1 VVTVHGGVKGVHM
14 SNAVPRVLLVDDDPV
29 LLQGLC
35 DMLTYRLRPAV
46 VVVQASSDN
55 VVAKVRDGHY
65 DVVVC
70 DLKMPRQGG
79 LEIIRQIKTANP
91 DQRIIL
97 ITGCIEDSIDEQ
109 AQEHGSDAVLRKP
122 LDRDEV
128 VSVIRSLVE
137 LSHTEAKSEAGETE
151 GLPPAPV

>member
-1 VVTVHGGVKGVHM
+1 M
-14 SNAVPRVLLVDDDPV
+14 SNAVPRILLVDDDPV

-55 VVAKVRDGHY
+55 VAAKVRDGHY

-79 LEIIRQIKTANP
+79 LEVIRQIKTASP
-91 DQRIIL
+91 DQRVVL
-97 ITGCIEDSIDEQ
+97 ITGCIEESIDEQ
-109 AQEHGSDAVLRKP
+109 AQEHGADAVLRKP

-128 VSVIRSLVE
+128 VSIIRSLVE
-137 LSHTEAKSEAGETE
+137 LSHTADRSEGEEAE
-151 GLPPAPV
+151 GLPPEAV

>member
-1 VVTVHGGVKGVHM
+1 M
-14 SNAVPRVLLVDDDPV
+14 FNAVPRILLVDDDPV

-46 VVVQASSDN
+46 VVVHASSDDAA
-55 VVAKVRDGHY
+55 AKVREGQY

-70 DLKMPRQGG
+70 DFKMPRQDG
-79 LEIIRQIKTANP
+79 LEVIRQIKAVNP
-91 DQRIIL
+91 NQAVIL
-97 ITGCIEDSIDEQ
+97 MTGCIEESIDQQ
-109 AQEHGSDAVLRKP
+109 AHKHGANVVLRKP

-137 LSHTEAKSEAGETE
+137 LSRTETKLEGDDAG
-151 GLPPAPV
+151 GLATAPV

>member
-1 VVTVHGGVKGVHM
+1 M
-14 SNAVPRVLLVDDDPV
+14 SNAVPRVLLVDDDPA

-55 VVAKVRDGHY
+55 VVAKVQDGHY

-70 DLKMPRQGG
+70 DLMMPRQDG
-79 LEIIRQIKTANP
+79 LEVIRQIKTMNP
-91 DQRIIL
+91 AQRIIL
-97 ITGCIEDSIDEQ
+97 MTGCIEESIDEEAHQ
-109 AQEHGSDAVLRKP
+109 QGADAVLRKP
-122 LDRDEV
+122 LDRDEM
-128 VSVIRSLVE
+128 VSIIRSLVE
-137 LSHTEAKSEAGETE
+137 LSHTEAKSESGETE

>member
-1 VVTVHGGVKGVHM
+1 MVNAHGLVEGMRM

-46 VVVQASSDN
+46 VVVHASSDD
-55 VVAKVRDGHY
+55 VAAKVRQGQY

-70 DLKMPRQGG
+70 DLKMPHQSG
-79 LEIIRQIKTANP
+79 LEVIRQIKAVTP
-91 DQRIIL
+91 DQVVIL
-97 ITGCIEDSIDEQ
+97 ITGCIEEIIDQQ
-109 AQEHGSDAVLRKP
+109 AYAHGANAILRKP

-128 VSVIRSLVE
+128 VRVIRSLVE
-137 LSHTEAKSEAGETE
+137 SSCQRAPEPGEHD
-151 GLPPAPV
+151 A

>member
-1 VVTVHGGVKGVHM
+1 M

-46 VVVQASSDN
+46 VVVHPSSDDAA
-55 VVAKVRDGHY
+55 AKVRIGQY

-79 LEIIRQIKTANP
+79 LEVIRQIKAVNP
-91 DQRIIL
+91 AQAIIL
-97 ITGCIEDSIDEQ
+97 ITGCIEASIDQQ
-109 AQEHGSDAVLRKP
+109 AYAHGANAILRKP

-128 VSVIRSLVE
+128 VRVIKSLVE
-137 LSHTEAKSEAGETE
+137 SSCHRAAEPGAT
-151 GLPPAPV
+151 